1 MFIFPLSTLPNTHS
15 CKHSYGKPLQEC
27 APLGYTLVQT
37 HATTGP
43 QLLVLHPELS
53 EPLLQLFFSLDSS
66 VFYLFNFIVV
76 HQLHK
81 LHSDLIVMICCCR
94 QCYSDVVILMSVFI
108 NARQKHDRSSVFV
121 LKSWKLKRAK
131 TWTKVFWDH
140 KHDSMIVHVQ
150 MILTAVLFVP

>member
-1 MFIFPLSTLPNTHS
+1 MFIFPLSTLLNTHLS
-15 CKHSYGKPLQEC
+15 KHSYGKPLQEY

-43 QLLVLHPELS
+43 WLLVLHPELS

-81 LHSDLIVMICCCR
+81 LHRDLIVMICCCR
-94 QCYSDVVILMSVFI
+94 QCYSDVQSVFI

-121 LKSWKLKRAK
+121 LKSWKIKRAK
-131 TWTKVFWDH
+131 TWTKVFWGH
-140 KHDSMIVHVQ
+140 KHDSVVVHVQ
-150 MILTAVLFVP
+150 MILTAV